1 MAISTVD
8 EVRRADLEQVEE
20 LSGKLEAAELAQVRL
35 KEEMEAMRRSLQA
48 DCSRYRL
55 ERDAAIARLSVSEA
69 RMREFEENEGMMD
82 DMLQDMYFRIWKQ
95 GSLSWM
101 DDYPRVMARIYLRA
115 LEEAKA
121 ETDKE
126 GGAAF
131 RMDVVTA
138 QFTKEEKTTVKEG
151 MRLFAVEEAGVE
163 VGDDDQ
169 DDQGEVAGTL
179 YFISFFFC

>member
-1 MAISTVD
+1 MEEASKAELRKMEAACKEKINMAISTVD

-20 LSGKLEAAELAQVRL
+20 LSGRLEAAELAQVRL

-95 GSLSWM
+95 GNLSWM
-101 DDYPRVMARIYLRA
+101 DD
-115 LEEAKA
+115 
-121 ETDKE
+121 
-126 GGAAF
+126 
-131 RMDVVTA
+131 
-138 QFTKEEKTTVKEG
+138 
-151 MRLFAVEEAGVE
+151 
-163 VGDDDQ
+163 
-169 DDQGEVAGTL
+169 
-179 YFISFFFC
+179 